1 VLFKIF
7 SKILVNKFIHVV
19 SFVVNASQTAFIKG
33 RHIMEGVAVLHEVLH
48 EMHITKSSG
57 ILFKIDYE
65 KAFDKVKWHFLLK
78 VLELKG
84 FPHIFNDCIMK
95 IVTTGKV
102 AIKVND
108 EVGPYFNTFQGLR
121 QVTSFRLYS
130 LIQQRMSCLFL

>member
-1 VLFKIF
+1 MLLKPL
-7 SKILVNKFIHVV
+7 SL
-19 SFVVNASQTAFIKG
+19 KG
-33 RHIMEGVAVLHEVLH
+33 CTLLEGVAVLHEVLH